1 MNRSLFKALVA
12 LIALLTFGVALADKS
27 HVVKAT
33 VVAIDNTAHTLT
45 LQGPD
50 GKTSTAP
57 VEGDALKALGSLKA
71 GEDVSVTCR
80 DNDQGEHQAVSAVK
94 VVKKSG
100 Y

>member
-12 LIALLTFGVALADKS
+12 LVAVLTFGVALADKS
-27 HVVKAT
+27 HAFKAT
-33 VVAIDNTAHTLT
+33 VVAVDTTAHTLT
-45 LQGPD
+45 VKGPD

-71 GEDVSVTCR
+71 GEEVSVTCR

>member
-1 MNRSLFKALVA
+1 MAITPYLYYEDVGAALRFLAKA
-12 LIALLTFGVALADKS
+12 FGFRKDGTPMK
-27 HVVKAT
+27 
-33 VVAIDNTAHTLT
+33 
-45 LQGPD
+45 GPD